1 MTRKSLARDIAK
13 KTKLTVRKAE
23 NLVIA
28 FGAVIT
34 DALSRGDKVIY
45 SNFGTFYTCHYP
57 SKTINH
63 PRFGGAKK
71 MIMLP
76 TDVAKWM
83 PADNIK
89 KMTNSGEVVD
99 MPTLHKS
106 KKIFEDTSDKK
117 SDLGS
122 SLGRDG
128 QDTNKPQVPND
139 QNLKPNEASSAN
151 QASKANGSDDDLDKY
166 LASKKT
172 QKAGEPVN
180 VYDEILKDGSHEF
193 STVQGAIKVH
203 NEDKEKEKE
212 KEKVGI
218 GPFAS
223 LKDKLGFAKREE
235 KPANPYAEK
244 VEVTNQNQQDDQ
256 NDKDKVKVSLADA
269 GIFGKE
275 STLETAPKSLGH
287 GEQRINQIKDEVGQE
302 SVPPKQESVSPKGQL
317 GEQVK
322 AAQIEKS
329 EPKNISQEK
338 INIQYQDLSKVV
350 VPKELLSRIPENIAR
365 RYKAV
370 PIEDQENAVAVAMVD
385 PEDIET
391 KEIFKRLLGKNI
403 SIKLATESDINHV
416 LSQYQG
422 LESEVSSA
430 IAKVGDEEKEKEE
443 EDKKKPTDKK
453 AQAEAVTDDAPAS
466 RIVTS
471 LLKRAIR
478 DKASDVHIEP
488 SEAKVEVR
496 FRLDGVL
503 RKKVSLPKEIQ
514 AAVVS
519 RIKILSNMKIDEQR
533 VPQDGRFNLVVDGR
547 RIDFR
552 VSSMPV
558 ANGEKVVMR
567 ILDKETGVLT
577 IEELGV
583 EGTGKKTIEDNL
595 TKNHGMVLVTGPT
608 GSGKTTTLYAMI
620 SKIFNEGVNIV
631 TLEDPIEYQIKG
643 INQSQVNSEIGY
655 SFANGL
661 RSILR
666 QDPDVIML
674 GEIRDKETAEM
685 AVHAALTGH
694 VVLSTLHTN
703 NAAGAIPRLID
714 MGVEPFLLTSSINVI
729 IGQRLCR
736 TICPDCK
743 EEVKLNEEEIKAI
756 QTEIDK
762 MPAKEKEE
770 IKKKSL
776 NFFKGKGCKSC
787 DESGYKGRIGIY
799 EVLNVTEPIKD
810 LTLKRVPA
818 SQIEA
823 KGIEE
828 GMLTM
833 TQDGI
838 KKALEGKTSMEEIWR
853 VTKE

>member
-13 KTKLTVRKAE
+13 KTKFTVRKAE

-34 DALSRGDKVIY
+34 DALSKGDKVVY

-63 PRFGGAKK
+63 PRFGAAKK

-89 KMTNSGEVVD
+89 KMTNSGELVD

-106 KKIFEDTSDKK
+106 KKLALEQK
-117 SDLGS
+117 SEIRNPKS
-122 SLGRDG
+122 EI
-128 QDTNKPQVPND
+128 NPND
-139 QNLKPNEASSAN
+139 QNLKSNQASQVPMPESGSRHEVVGTNTAN
-151 QASKANGSDDDLDKY
+151 QANEANKASSDDDLDKY
-166 LASKKT
+166 LASKKV
-172 QKAGEPVN
+172 QKEKEPVN

-193 STVQGAIKVH
+193 STVQGAIKIH
-203 NEDKEKEKE
+203 DTGEEKEE
-212 KEKVGI
+212 KKIGT

-223 LKDKLGFAKREE
+223 LKDKLGFGKKEE

-244 VEVTNQNQQDDQ
+244 VEVENQDEGG
-256 NDKDKVKVSLADA
+256 KEKVTLAGA

-275 STLETAPKSLGH
+275 STLETAPKTLGH
-287 GEQRINQIKDEVGQE
+287 GEQRINQIKTEVGQE
-302 SVPPKQESVSPKGQL
+302 SVQPKGQL
-317 GEQVK
+317 GEQDK
-322 AAQIEKS
+322 TAEAEKTDA
-329 EPKNISQEK
+329 KNMSQEK
-338 INIQYQDLSKVV
+338 INIQYQDLSKIV
-350 VPKELLSRIPENIAR
+350 VPKELMSKIPENIAR

-370 PIEDQENAVAVAMVD
+370 PIEDQENAVVVAMVD

-416 LSQYQG
+416 LAQYQG

-443 EDKKKPTDKK
+443 EEKKKPTDEK
-453 AQAEAVTDDAPAS
+453 AQADATTDDSPAS
-466 RIVTS
+466 RIVSS

-488 SEAKVEVR
+488 TEGKVEVR

-547 RIDFR
+547 RVDFR

-567 ILDKETGVLT
+567 ILDKESGVLT
-577 IEELGV
+577 IEQLGV
-583 EGTGKKTIEDNL
+583 EGTGKKTIEEGL

-620 SKIFNEGVNIV
+620 GKIFNEGVNIV

-703 NAAGAIPRLID
+703 NSAGAIPRLID
-714 MGVEPFLLTSSINVI
+714 MGVEPFLLTSSINII

-743 EEVKLNEEEIKAI
+743 EEVKLTEEEIKTI
-756 QTEIDK
+756 QAEIDR
-762 MPAKEKEE
+762 MPAKEKEDV
-770 IKKKSL
+770 KKKQ
-776 NFFKGKGCKSC
+776 FKFYKGKGCKSC
-787 DESGYKGRIGIY
+787 DESGYHGRIGIY

-810 LTLKRVPA
+810 LTLKRVSA

>member
-13 KTKLTVRKAE
+13 KTRFTVRKAE

-34 DALSRGDKVIY
+34 DALTKGDKVVY

-63 PRFGGAKK
+63 PRFGSAKK

-117 SDLGS
+117 
-122 SLGRDG
+122 
-128 QDTNKPQVPND
+128 QDTNKSQMVSPPVEQTDIEKSTNQSD
-139 QNLKPNEASSAN
+139 QIKDSPNLKAES
-151 QASKANGSDDDLDKY
+151 QKLEANGSDDDLEKY
-166 LASKKT
+166 LASKKG
-172 QKAGEPVN
+172 QKEKEPVN

-203 NEDKEKEKE
+203 NEKEEKEK
-212 KEKVGI
+212 KADS

-223 LKDKLGFAKREE
+223 LKNKLGFGRKEE
-235 KPANPYAEK
+235 KTTNPYAEK
-244 VEVTNQNQQDDQ
+244 VEVENQQDEGS
-256 NDKDKVKVSLADA
+256 KEKVTLAGA
-269 GIFGKE
+269 GIFDKE
-275 STLETAPKSLGH
+275 SALETAPKTLGH
-287 GEQRINQIKDEVGQE
+287 GEQRINQIKNEVGQE
-302 SVPPKQESVSPKGQL
+302 SLPPKGQL
-317 GEQVK
+317 SEEGP
-322 AAQIEKS
+322 AAKTEKIEV
-329 EPKNISQEK
+329 ENIPQDK

-370 PIEDQENAVAVAMVD
+370 PIEDQANTVVVAMVD

-403 SIKLATESDINHV
+403 SIRLATESDINHV
-416 LSQYQG
+416 LAQYQG

-443 EDKKKPTDKK
+443 EEKKKPSDQK
-453 AQAEAVTDDAPAS
+453 AQAEAAFDDAPAA

-488 SEAKVEVR
+488 SDAKVEVR

-533 VPQDGRFNLVVDGR
+533 IPQDGRFNLLVDGR
-547 RIDFR
+547 RVDFR

-558 ANGEKVVMR
+558 ANGEKVVVR
-567 ILDKETGVLT
+567 ILDKESGVLT
-577 IEELGV
+577 IEQLGV
-583 EGTGKKTIEDNL
+583 EGTGKKTIEESL

-736 TICPDCK
+736 TICTDCK
-743 EEVKLNEEEIKAI
+743 EEVKLTEEEIKMI

-762 MPAKEKEE
+762 MPAKDKEDV
-770 IKKKSL
+770 KKKQL
-776 NFFKGKGCKSC
+776 KFYKGKGCKSC
-787 DESGYKGRIGIY
+787 DESGYRGRIGIY

-810 LTLKRVPA
+810 LTLKRVSA